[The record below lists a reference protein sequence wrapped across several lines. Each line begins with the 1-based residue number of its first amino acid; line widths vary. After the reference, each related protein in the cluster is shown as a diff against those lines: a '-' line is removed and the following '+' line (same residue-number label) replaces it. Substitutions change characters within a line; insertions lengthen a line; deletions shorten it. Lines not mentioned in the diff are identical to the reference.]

1 MIIKTAAII
10 FTFFIIL
17 TIKQG
22 MVVAASTMFVSTNA
36 NFSNDVR
43 DFSAGQTIYVK
54 MEANSSGET
63 KRELNLRSN
72 NYDLIKSYNL
82 NKVGESSFSLSF
94 PAPNTE
100 GMYSL
105 EAKVQSPGKNST
117 SVKTIKVGNSNSGV
131 NVNVQTDNDSTNINE
146 SQKSDIK
153 PEPSNSPQP
162 SPPPNTTEESGMEG
176 GGLAKGMF
184 AVAKAIISFLWPF

>member
-1 MIIKTAAII
+1 MFIKTAVII

-17 TIKQG
+17 AGKQG
-22 MVVAASTMFVSTNA
+22 MVVAASTMFVSTNS
-36 NFSNDVR
+36 NFSNNVR

-54 MEANSSGET
+54 VEANSSGET

-82 NKVGESSFSLSF
+82 NKVGESSFSLNF

-117 SVKTIKVGNSNSGV
+117 SVKTIKVGNSNSEV
-131 NVNVQTDNDSTNINE
+131 NVNIQTDNDSTNINE
-146 SQKSDIK
+146 SQKTDIK
-153 PEPSNSPQP
+153 PEPSISPQP
-162 SPPPNTTEESGMEG
+162 SPPPATTEGNEVESQS
-176 GGLAKGMF
+176 LAKGIF
-184 AVAKAIISFLWPF
+184 TAAKAIISFLWPF